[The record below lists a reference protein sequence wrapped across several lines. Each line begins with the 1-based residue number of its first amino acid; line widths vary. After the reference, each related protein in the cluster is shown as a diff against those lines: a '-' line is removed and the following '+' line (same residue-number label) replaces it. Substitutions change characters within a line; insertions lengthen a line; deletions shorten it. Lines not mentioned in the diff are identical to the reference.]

1 MAKKRKLRTGRLIA
15 VICGAL
21 AVCSLVW
28 IAIAKIGKKTADADN
43 EPGQEQTE
51 TGETANTEEPA
62 ETVPEETAEEPVDEN
77 APETTTSA
85 TLFMVGDGLVHGAV
99 YQSAEIYTGY
109 NGYDF
114 NHMVSR
120 IGAIARNYDL
130 RYYNQETILGGTELG
145 LASYPVFNSPQEFGR
160 DMVEEGFNL
169 VSTATNHTADFGEQ
183 AIINSWNFWKSQE
196 GVVMEGT
203 NMSQEERDE
212 IEIHEINGITYAFLS
227 WTFSING
234 MNEPG
239 GKSYMINWYEGHEE
253 EMLDQVR
260 RADEMADL
268 VIMAIHWGVEYQMYP
283 SEEQIT
289 LAQQLSDAGADI
301 IIGNHPHVIQPVQ
314 WINGHKTL
322 CYYAMG
328 NMISAQWGDS
338 LVGMMG
344 ACTITKRT
352 KGSQSSI
359 EISDAKADLI
369 YTFGEPTWLNIEVVP
384 FSQIDEG
391 MLPGCTELYERM
403 KGVVLSMD
411 DTIQIGGF

>member
-1 MAKKRKLRTGRLIA
+1 MAKRRKLRVSRLIIL
-15 VICGAL
+15 ICGAL

-28 IAIAKIGKKTADADN
+28 LVIAKMGKKNTADTDK
-43 EPGQEQTE
+43 EPVQEQTE
-51 TGETANTEEPA
+51 TEPQTNEDDGTAAVEEPP
-62 ETVPEETAEEPVDEN
+62 VEEDEN

-99 YQSAEIYTGY
+99 WQSAEIYTGG
-109 NGYDF
+109 NGFDF
-114 NHMVSR
+114 NHMFWR
-120 IGAIARNYDL
+120 IGEIARNYDL
-130 RYYNQETILGGTELG
+130 RYYNQETILGGEELG
-145 LASYPVFNSPQEFGR
+145 LASFPLFNSPQEFGR

-169 VSTATNHTADFGEQ
+169 VSTATNHSADFGEQ

-203 NMSQEERDE
+203 NLSQEERDE
-212 IEIHEINGITYAFLS
+212 IEIHEINGISYAFLS

-239 GKSYMINWYEGHEE
+239 GKSYMINWYEGHRD

-283 SEEQIT
+283 SEDQIQ
-289 LAQQLSDAGADI
+289 LAQELSDAGADI

-314 WINGHKTL
+314 WINGHKTI
-322 CYYAMG
+322 CYYALG
-328 NMISAQWGDS
+328 NMISAQFGDS

-344 ACTITKRT
+344 GVTITKRT
-352 KGSQSSI
+352 KGSKSEI
-359 EISDAKADLI
+359 ELSDVKADLI

-384 FSQIDEG
+384 FAQMNDA
-391 MLPGCTELYERM
+391 MFPGYQEYYARM
-403 KGVVLSMD
+403 AEVITAMD
-411 DTIQIGGF
+411 DTIQVGGF